1 MDLRFGILTLASGP
15 ISHISRDWRTAEEL
29 GFDSAW
35 VADTLSLSGLVE
47 YEAWTILAALAEKTS
62 RLRIGTLV
70 TQITFRH
77 PAILATQAITLDH
90 ISGGR
95 LEVGLGAGDY
105 VADGAAVGVEPWPI
119 DERLARLEEQ
129 LSILDPLLRGQP
141 LEYSGRFYS
150 TRALQLTA
158 PVQHPRPRSS
168 LRARCGEP
176 CNWSHGSRR
185 AGILGGQPLGKSGR
199 PPLPLAEAAA
209 RTRDQARNLDDSC
222 RRLGR
227 DPKTIRRS
235 VLPYR
240 VKTHPLSSLDVFD
253 EFVGL
258 YAEAGIDEFIFYW
271 PPVENLRRKEAV
283 TRSQQAIFERIA
295 AERVRR

>member
-105 VADGAAVGVEPWPI
+105 VADGAAVGMEPWPI
-119 DERLARLEEQ
+119 MNGSPASKNSSQSSTHFSEVSRLNTAAVFTV
-129 LSILDPLLRGQP
+129 RG
-141 LEYSGRFYS
+141 
-150 TRALQLTA
+150 
-158 PVQHPRPRSS
+158 
-168 LRARCGEP
+168 RC
-176 CNWSHGSRR
+176 S
-185 AGILGGQPLGKSGR
+185 
-199 PPLPLAEAAA
+199 
-209 RTRDQARNLDDSC
+209 
-222 RRLGR
+222 
-227 DPKTIRRS
+227 
-235 VLPYR
+235 
-240 VKTHPLSSLDVFD
+240 
-253 EFVGL
+253 
-258 YAEAGIDEFIFYW
+258 
-271 PPVENLRRKEAV
+271 
-283 TRSQQAIFERIA
+283 
-295 AERVRR
+295 